1 MKGMRPLTD
10 EEISKVSA
18 NFLGAAKARDFALFT
33 LGIKSGFRISE
44 LLSLTV
50 KDVFQNGQ
58 IQDRIYV
65 QRRNMK
71 CKNEGRCVVV
81 HPDAKNALM
90 EWVTELFQAGATEAT
105 YVFKSQKGRNK
116 PISRIQAWNILTIA
130 YKASGLTGALGTHSL
145 RKTFAD
151 RVYEKL
157 GHDLLKTQ
165 RALAHRDI
173 KSTISYLAFKQQ
185 DVDEAILS
193 I

>member
-1 MKGMRPLTD
+1 MRGMQPISDD
-10 EEISKVSA
+10 EIKKITE
-18 NFLGAAKARDFALFT
+18 NFSGAYKARDLALFI

-44 LLSLTV
+44 ILSLTI
-50 KDVFQNGQ
+50 KDVFDNGKL
-58 IQDRIYV
+58 QDRIYV
-65 QRRNMK
+65 ERKNMK
-71 CKNEGRCVVV
+71 GKNEGRCVVV
-81 HPDAKNALM
+81 HADAKAALKP
-90 EWVTELFQAGATEAT
+90 WIDELISTGATEST
-105 YVFKSQKGRNK
+105 FVFKSRVGKNR
-116 PISRIQAWNILTIA
+116 PISRVQAWKMLTRVFE
-130 YKASGLTGALGTHSL
+130 ASGMTGRHGTHSL

>member
-1 MKGMRPLTD
+1 
-10 EEISKVSA
+10 
-18 NFLGAAKARDFALFT
+18 

-44 LLSLTV
+44 ILSLTL
-50 KDVFQNGQ
+50 KDVFDNGR

-65 QRRNMK
+65 QRKNMK
-71 CKNEGRCVVV
+71 GKNEGRCVVV
-81 HPDAKNALM
+81 HPDAKMALST
-90 EWVTELFQAGATEAT
+90 WIAELIANGASENSF
-105 YVFKSQKGRNK
+105 VFKSRNGRNK
-116 PISRIQAWNILTIA
+116 PISRIQAWKMLTKV
-130 YKASGLTGALGTHSL
+130 YEASGLTGALGTHSL

>member
-1 MKGMRPLTD
+1 MIGMQPLTD
-10 EEISKVSA
+10 EEIKKITEQFSGP
-18 NFLGAAKARDFALFT
+18 FKARDYALFI

-44 LLSLTV
+44 ILSLKL
-50 KDVFQNGQ
+50 KDVFDNGR

-65 QRRNMK
+65 QRKNMK
-71 CKNEGRCVVV
+71 GKNEGRCVVV
-81 HPDAKNALM
+81 HPDVKMSLSVWIA
-90 EWVTELFQAGATEAT
+90 ELSANGATEDT
-105 YVFKSQKGRNK
+105 FVFKSRNGKNK
-116 PISRIQAWNILTIA
+116 PITRIQAWKMLTRA
-130 YKASGLTGALGTHSL
+130 YEAAGLTGAHGTHAL

>member
-1 MKGMRPLTD
+1 MRGMRALT
-10 EEISKVSA
+10 EEEVSKVSA
-18 NFLGAAKARDFALFT
+18 NLLGAAKTRDFALFI

-44 LLSLTV
+44 ILSLTI

-81 HPDAKNALM
+81 HPDAKAALRV
-90 EWVTELFQAGATEAT
+90 WVNELLQSGASEST
-105 YVFKSQKGRNK
+105 YVFKSQKGKNK
-116 PISRIQAWNILTIA
+116 PITRIHAWNILTTV
-130 YKASGLTGALGTHSL
+130 YEASGLTGALGTHSL